1 MADALEEATAWE
13 YADVA
18 YNNAFRTHLTVLI
31 AVVVG
36 SVVMHQSV
44 PCYVAASLSSRQ
56 ALMEHEGRN
65 PRDDRS
71 YSTHTD
77 RLLVILV

>member
-36 SVVMHQSV
+36 LN
-44 PCYVAASLSSRQ
+44 AS
-56 ALMEHEGRN
+56 
-65 PRDDRS
+65 
-71 YSTHTD
+71 ST
-77 RLLVILV
+77 